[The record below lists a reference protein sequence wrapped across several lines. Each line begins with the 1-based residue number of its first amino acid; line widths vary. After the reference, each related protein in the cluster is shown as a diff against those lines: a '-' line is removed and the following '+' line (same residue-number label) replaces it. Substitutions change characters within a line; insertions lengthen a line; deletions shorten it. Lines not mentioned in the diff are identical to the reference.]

1 MTEYKTDVTDEY
13 LFRVAYLIV
22 TKPAVINHS
31 LIKEAKFTTLEEWD
45 LAVHNLSM
53 EWNMIV
59 ARMIGNCAHDGS
71 GAAIDPRA
79 CTCDN
84 AIIKRNKFTG
94 DLLRALMTVKNVTAR
109 GDRVVANCF
118 DITPLAMLKSL
129 YVHFS
134 ICVNRHIVKKE

>member
-1 MTEYKTDVTDEY
+1 MTEYKTDVTDQY
-13 LFRVAYLIV
+13 LFQVARLIV
-22 TKPAVINHS
+22 TKPAILNHP
-31 LIKEAKFTTLEEWD
+31 LIKEAKFSTLEEWD

-71 GAAIDPRA
+71 GAAINPRA

-94 DLLRALMTVKNVTAR
+94 DLLRALMMVKNVTAR
-109 GDRVVANCF
+109 GDRLVSDGFN
-118 DITPLAMLKSL
+118 ITPLAMLKSL
-129 YVHFS
+129 YVQFS
-134 ICVNRHIVKKE
+134 LCVNN